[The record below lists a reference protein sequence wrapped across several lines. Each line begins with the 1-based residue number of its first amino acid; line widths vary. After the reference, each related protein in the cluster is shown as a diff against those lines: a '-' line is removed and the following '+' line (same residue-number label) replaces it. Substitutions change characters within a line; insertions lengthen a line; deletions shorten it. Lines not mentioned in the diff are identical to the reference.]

1 MPNIKSAIKRMN
13 SDKRK
18 AAYSK
23 SKKSELK
30 TSLKKAEQAIE
41 ASADNAAEL
50 AQETQRKLD
59 QAVAKGLIHKHKAS
73 RKKSQLAKKLNNA

>member
-1 MPNIKSAIKRMN
+1 MPNIKSAIKRVN

-50 AQETQRKLD
+50 VKETQRKLD
-59 QAVAKGLIHKHKAS
+59 QAVAKGLIHKHKAA
-73 RKKSQLAKKLNNA
+73 RKKSQLAKKLN